1 MAGLAGFPFTGKSGF
16 SAFSSQCPK
25 DGNIV
30 ILFAPHVGID
40 SNGTVGKVKRGG
52 HESHSAA
59 CDNKNAAMQALE
71 DLLKN
76 NGQTSG
82 DVNHLDYQMDCIK
95 QLLAP
100 HLAEISTSENMNV
113 SLVYKV
119 FQLIQEFLEGIY
131 NTNWMTSKSKL
142 AIIGGIVINV
152 EGSDLFLPL
161 KFEVR
166 TL

>member
-40 SNGTVGKVKRGG
+40 SNGAVGKVKRGG

-59 CDNKNAAMQALE
+59 SGAAFQALE

-82 DVNHLDYQMDCIK
+82 NVNHLDYQMDCIK

-142 AIIGGIVINV
+142 AIIGGIVINMEG